1 MNSQAVKV
9 QNCSFNYLGRDG
21 PMILEDR
28 DKIPV
33 RGISFSNCTFN
44 YNGRNGFSWCG
55 GEEVRFYKCFF

>member
-1 MNSQAVKV
+1 M
-9 QNCSFNYLGRDG
+9 GRDG